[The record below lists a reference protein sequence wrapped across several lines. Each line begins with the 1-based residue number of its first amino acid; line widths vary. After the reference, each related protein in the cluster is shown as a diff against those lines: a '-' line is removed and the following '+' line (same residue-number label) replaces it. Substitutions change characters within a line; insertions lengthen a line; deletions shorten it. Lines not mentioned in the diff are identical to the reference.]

1 MAARTAR
8 LYDAVHDQLFERA
21 DAGHRAAEEGQRGP
35 QVTGDDAEDGG
46 GQHADSG
53 WIAVDVDAGASG
65 TCEWTDTA
73 DDWIPSVLVGKRF
86 RKWRGDFLDH
96 VITIIFYFVYF
107 IKLLS
112 AIASLYVYAISKPTP
127 GSSLSVYSFCTLSYR
142 VNNSSGNT
150 HSFPSASLL
159 RDTP

>member
-73 DDWIPSVLVGKRF
+73 DDWIPAVLVGKRF

-107 IKLLS
+107 IKLPLP
-112 AIASLYVYAISKPTP
+112 LPLCMYTP
-127 GSSLSVYSFCTLSYR
+127 LVNQHQDLPCLCTLSVPY
-142 VNNSSGNT
+142 
-150 HSFPSASLL
+150 PIE
-159 RDTP
+159 